1 MFDSLVKEATGPI
14 IGGAVSALGAL
25 NQNRQNEALSKA
37 QMDFQERM
45 SNTAHQREVADLRA
59 AGLNPILSGTGG
71 IGASTPAGQTAKMEN
86 VGEAGINSA
95 LNALT
100 SMAQAAQAQAEA
112 TYVATAKTANTEA
125 STLELRSSASAKD
138 ALARN
143 LQTGADLNLSN
154 INLNDNQIKN
164 LQQTLTNLQQTEK
177 LINSQTTL
185 TTSQEA
191 QARATINNLQQ
202 QFKTLH
208 MQGDVDSSEYGRLM
222 YITKLAADNLGT
234 ALPSVT
240 SALKSIMKK
249 PPKVGGIPKNNP
261 IKR

>member
-1 MFDSLVKEATGPI
+1 MGMFDSLVEKATGPI

-45 SNTAHQREVADLRA
+45 SNTAHQREVADFRA

-95 LNALT
+95 LNAMT

-112 TYVATAKTANTEA
+112 TYVATAKTVNTDA

-138 ALARN
+138 AQARN
-143 LQTGADLNLSN
+143 LLTGADLNLSN
-154 INLNDNQIKN
+154 INLNDNQVKN
-164 LQQTLTNLQQTEK
+164 LQQQLNNLKQTEQ
-177 LINSQTTL
+177 LINSQTKL
-185 TTSQEA
+185 TTTQEA
-191 QARATINNLQQ
+191 QARATISNLEQ
-202 QFKTLH
+202 QFKTLRAH
-208 MQGDVDSSEYGRLM
+208 STIDESEYGKLM
-222 YITKLAADNLGT
+222 YMAKLGADNLGAAT
-234 ALPSVT
+234 GGLSKV
-240 SALKSIMKK
+240 LKQMLGKK
-249 PPKVGGIPKNNP
+249 SK
-261 IKR
+261 

>member
-1 MFDSLVKEATGPI
+1 MFDSVVDKATGPI
-14 IGGAVSALGAL
+14 ISGAFSALGAM
-25 NQNRQNEALSKA
+25 NQNNQNQALSQA

-45 SNTAHQREVADLRA
+45 SSTAHQREVADLRA

-112 TYVATAKTANTEA
+112 TYVATAKTTNTEA

-143 LQTGADLNLSN
+143 LNSGADLNLSN

-164 LQQTLTNLQQTEK
+164 LQQSLTNLQQTEK
-177 LINSQTTL
+177 LINSQTKL

-191 QARATINNLQQ
+191 QARATIANLEQ
-202 QFKTLH
+202 QFKTLKAH
-208 MQGDVDSSEYGRLM
+208 STIDESEYGKLM
-222 YITKLAADNLGT
+222 YMAKLGADNLGAAT
-234 ALPSVT
+234 GGLTKVLSK
-240 SALKSIMKK
+240 LIGKK
-249 PPKVGGIPKNNP
+249 PKTIKIPQ
-261 IKR
+261 